1 MQYARHGHSCCNIAD
16 TYIMVSG
23 SRKEV
28 SSASQKVELYDS
40 NQDDWLELQPIN
52 EGRHYHSSANFENNF
67 IYIFGGIQNASKKYS
82 NSVER
87 LKFSMGTITTA
98 RWEKIN
104 MSDNSLY
111 MHSSLPIAARQ
122 GAGMCQFSKEEI
134 MIVGGF
140 NGKFLPDYYTF
151 KIDSS
156 TGRFYNGQKF
166 DRQNASQNLFPFQ
179 VPTVGDSAQRQVI
192 SIDWS

>member
-16 TYIMVSG
+16 TYILVSG

-40 NQDDWLELQPIN
+40 NQDEWIDLQNIN
-52 EGRHYHSSANFENNF
+52 EGRHYHSSANFENQF
-67 IYIFGGIQNASKKYS
+67 VYIFGGIQNASKKYS
-82 NSVER
+82 NSIER
-87 LKFSMGTITTA
+87 LKFSMSTIQTA

-104 MSDNSLY
+104 MNDPGLY
-111 MHSSLPIAARQ
+111 SGGSVPIAARQ
-122 GAGMCQFSKEEI
+122 GAGMCQFSKDEI

-151 KIDSS
+151 SVDGSN
-156 TGRFYNGQKF
+156 GRFSNGQKR

-179 VPTVGDSAQRQVI
+179 VPTVGDSASRQVM